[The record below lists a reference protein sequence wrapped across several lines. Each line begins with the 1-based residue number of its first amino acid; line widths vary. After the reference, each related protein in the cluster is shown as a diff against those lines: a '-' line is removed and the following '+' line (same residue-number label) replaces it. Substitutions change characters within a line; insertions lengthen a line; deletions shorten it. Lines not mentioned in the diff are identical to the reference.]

1 MSDLDEL
8 ETAIRQQAEQK
19 IAVGRALAGSRDAL
33 LSVTEQYRKD
43 YAAALK
49 HFTEDE
55 LKAVGLLVDG
65 IRPASKSPVRRKA
78 ASAKVGKPTK
88 PGPPMAASA
97 AKPAGTGDGSA
108 VAPVE
113 AAESAS
119 A

>member
-8 ETAIRQQAEQK
+8 ETAIRRQAEQK
-19 IAVGRALAGSRDAL
+19 IAVGRALAGSRDKL
-33 LSVTEQYRKD
+33 LSATEEYRKD

-65 IRPASKSPVRRKA
+65 VKPAPKTPPRRKA
-78 ASAKVGKPTK
+78 GGSKPSKTVAAPK
-88 PGPPMAASA
+88 DAPASA
-97 AKPAGTGDGSA
+97 APPAGNGADALT
-108 VAPVE
+108 APLE
-113 AAESAS
+113 AKDSAS